1 MIWWYRNVFID
12 RNMPLTG
19 SARDDSMR
27 VSQKSENNLR
37 CSVGNLLKAMKQKLQ
52 ASLRAHYDWKVYKNL
67 SDHQLKDIGLTRDGL
82 TLLLHNQIP
91 VIPQSRVKTVNK
103 QQTVNHQ
110 SRLMNERDLEKAVEL
125 PKDVVCSNDCVEK
138 VA

>member
-19 SARDDSMR
+19 PANDDSKR
-27 VSQKSENNLR
+27 VSQKSESSLWR
-37 CSVGNLLKAMKQKLQ
+37 STGNLLKVMKQKLQ
-52 ASLRAHYDWKVYKNL
+52 ASLRSHYDWKVYKNL

-82 TLLLHNQIP
+82 TLLLHGQTP
-91 VIPQSRVKTVNK
+91 VLPQSRVKTVQK
-103 QQTVNHQ
+103 QKTVNRQ
-110 SRLMNERDLEKAVEL
+110 KQLMNESDLEKAIEL
-125 PKDVVCSNDCVEK
+125 PKNIVCSNDCVDR